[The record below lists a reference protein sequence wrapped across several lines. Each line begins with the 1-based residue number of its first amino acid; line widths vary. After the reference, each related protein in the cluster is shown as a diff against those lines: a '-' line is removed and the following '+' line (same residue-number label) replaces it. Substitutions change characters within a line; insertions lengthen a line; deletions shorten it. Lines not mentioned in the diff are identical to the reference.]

1 MIQTLSAGYGIAV
14 NNGYYG
20 GPYVD
25 QSRYD
30 AGRLRMIGNNLE
42 VYNGS
47 SWCQVTN
54 GTTQVELSPDVVEL
68 LEWAK
73 QKRAD
78 DEKIKALAAKYPAI
92 STLQSQLDMMICLV
106 KDYEVEQE
114 KP

>member
-1 MIQTLSAGYGIAV
+1 
-14 NNGYYG
+14 
-20 GPYVD
+20 
-25 QSRYD
+25 
-30 AGRLRMIGNNLE
+30 MIGNTME
-42 VYNGS
+42 VYTGS

-54 GTTQVELSPDVVEL
+54 GITQVELSAEVVEL

-106 KDYEVEQE
+106 KDYDVEQE
-114 KP
+114 QP